1 MHASLVYCINT
12 ANDTARPFS
21 DGKIFNMSGL
31 KIALIHAT
39 HLAMQP
45 VSAVFASL
53 WPEAQCRNLLDD
65 SLSLDLQE
73 QGMTGAMVDR
83 MVGLAGYV
91 KSQGAQA
98 ILFTC
103 SAFGPAIDAAKRAHK
118 IPILKPNEAM
128 FDEALDLCE
137 RQGKPCRIG
146 LLTTF
151 APAAVSMRAEL
162 QEAIEQ
168 RRLSVV
174 IESACATGALEKLNA
189 GDPQSH
195 DQLLLD
201 TATAMPAC
209 DVYVLGQF
217 SMARSQALVQKALP
231 KSVLTSPA
239 SAVRRL
245 QSALAVIP
253 INPAPLN

>member
-1 MHASLVYCINT
+1 M
-12 ANDTARPFS
+12 NDS
-21 DGKIFNMSGL
+21 

-39 HLAMQP
+39 PLAMRP
-45 VSAVFASL
+45 VSDVFAAL
-53 WPEAQCRNLLDD
+53 WPEAKCRNLLDD
-65 SLSLDLQE
+65 SLSRDLQE
-73 QGMTGAMVDR
+73 QGLTPAMVDR

-103 SAFGPAIDAAKRAHK
+103 SAFGPAIDAAKRTHN

-151 APAAVSMRAEL
+151 APAAVSMQAEF
-162 QEAIEQ
+162 QETIEQ

-174 IESACATGALEKLNA
+174 IESACATGSLEKLNS
-189 GDPQSH
+189 GDPQTH
-195 DQLLLD
+195 DRLLLE
-201 TATAMPAC
+201 TATAMPSC

-217 SMARSQALVQKALP
+217 SMARSQALVERALQKP
-231 KSVLTSPA
+231 VLTSPA

-245 QSALAVIP
+245 QAALAIPSIPP
-253 INPAPLN
+253 INFIP